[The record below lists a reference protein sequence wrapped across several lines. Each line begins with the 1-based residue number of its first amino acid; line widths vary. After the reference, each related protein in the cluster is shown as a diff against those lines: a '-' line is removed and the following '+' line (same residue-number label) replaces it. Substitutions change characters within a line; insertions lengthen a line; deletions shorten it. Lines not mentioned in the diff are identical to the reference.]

1 MFPVYE
7 ASIAWENGRG
17 RVEEPRFYLPATSI
31 KGTLR
36 HRTQFYT
43 RVLCQEWIGSE
54 ETLRPSATELV
65 NQLFGT
71 KEDEQGIPIPGA
83 VYVSEPVFSKSTT
96 FRVMQHV
103 ALDRFTQG
111 PLRSALFGEVLLE
124 LADQPFELSVVIDW
138 NLLNHP
144 VNDND
149 SKVRKAFELALEDL
163 VNGRLSLGAAG
174 SRGHGKFEG
183 QWTAHTMETGA

>member
-1 MFPVYE
+1 MLPGGGVGIDAVFDASHDSILKERLEHADMFPVYE

-43 RVLCQEWIGSE
+43 LVLCQEWIGSE
-54 ETLRPSATELV
+54 ETLATELV
-65 NQLFGT
+65 NYLFGT
-71 KEDEQGIPIPGA
+71 EESEQGIPGA
-83 VYVSEPVFSKSTT
+83 VYVSEPVFSKGTT

-124 LADQPFELSVVIDW
+124 LESALWDQ
-138 NLLNHP
+138 HC
-144 VNDND
+144 
-149 SKVRKAFELALEDL
+149 
-163 VNGRLSLGAAG
+163 GRLGFAQSSG
-174 SRGHGKFEG
+174 E
-183 QWTAHTMETGA
+183 